1 MRKRATAVLLPV
13 ALWLA
18 ACAPASDFTGEM
30 PEFSETKD
38 GATLRF
44 GQVAKVVTEDVAH
57 HVPVQW
63 EVKVEK
69 PKLIDAPRSA
79 AQTKQFIC
87 FPVELTPVA
96 VGVFS
101 TDVTVALPE
110 LKPIDGSR
118 YANLADPAY
127 CAEAAEAADAAES
140 ADEAPARGSELAPLS
155 GYTGDLVAGEPQR
168 TYAASWVGTANPGI
182 EGTGVELSTQD
193 TSFSWR

>member
-18 ACAPASDFTGEM
+18 ACAPTSGFAGEM
-30 PEFSETKD
+30 PEFNETKD

-44 GQVAKVVTEDVAH
+44 GQVAKVVTEDVEH

-63 EVKVEK
+63 EVKVKK

-96 VGVFS
+96 VGAFS

-127 CAEAAEAADAAES
+127 CAEAAKPSEA
-140 ADEAPARGSELAPLS
+140 ADEAPDGGSELVPLS

-168 TYAASWVGTANPGI
+168 TYVASWVGTANPGI
-182 EGTGVELSTQD
+182 EGTGVELSTPH